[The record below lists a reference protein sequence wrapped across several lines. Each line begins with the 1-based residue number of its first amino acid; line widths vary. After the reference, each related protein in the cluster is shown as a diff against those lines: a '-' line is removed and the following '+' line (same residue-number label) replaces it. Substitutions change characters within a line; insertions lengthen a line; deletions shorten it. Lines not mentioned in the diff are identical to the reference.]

1 MDTMTFEIETGS
13 SRRIMDLTGQVR
25 DFCRGRGDGLVSVF
39 LPHATAGVALIET
52 GAGSDTDLLDAI
64 DDVLPAE
71 RGRWHHEHGAP
82 GHGRDHVL
90 PAFISPSLVIPVVG
104 GDLQIGTWQSVT
116 VVDTNVDN
124 QRRTVLLS
132 FLAG

>member
-13 SRRIMDLTGQVR
+13 SSRVTDVTGQVR

-39 LPHATAGVALIET
+39 LPHATAGLALIET

-64 DDVLPAE
+64 DDVLP
-71 RGRWHHEHGAP
+71 RDDRWQHEHGSP

-90 PAFISPSLVIPVVG
+90 PGFISPSLIVPVLD

-116 VVDTNVDN
+116 VIDTNVDN
-124 QRRTVLLS
+124 HRRTVLLS

>member
-1 MDTMTFEIETGS
+1 MDTMTIEIETGS
-13 SRRIMDLTGQVR
+13 SPRVIDLTRQVR
-25 DFCRGRGDGLVSVF
+25 DFCHGRGDGLVSVF
-39 LPHATAGVALIET
+39 LPHATAGLALIET

-64 DDVLPAE
+64 NDVLPAE
-71 RGRWHHEHGAP
+71 RGRWQHEHGTA

-90 PAFISPSLVIPVVG
+90 PAYISPSLVIPVVG

-124 QRRTVLLS
+124 HHRTVRLS

>member
-1 MDTMTFEIETGS
+1 MTFEIETGS
-13 SRRIMDLTGQVR
+13 SPRVMDLTRQVR
-25 DFCRGRGDGLVSVF
+25 DFCRGRGNGLVSVF
-39 LPHATAGVALIET
+39 LPHATAGLALIET

-90 PAFISPSLVIPVVG
+90 PAFVSPSLIIPVVG
-104 GDLQIGTWQSVT
+104 GELLIGTWQSVT

-124 QRRTVLLS
+124 HRRTVRLS

>member
-13 SRRIMDLTGQVR
+13 SRRIMDLTRQVR

-39 LPHATAGVALIET
+39 LPHATAGLALIET
-52 GAGSDTDLLDAI
+52 GAGSDTDLLGAI
-64 DDVLPAE
+64 DDVLPKDD
-71 RGRWHHEHGAP
+71 RWRHDHGAA

-90 PAFISPSLVIPVVG
+90 PAFISPSLIIPVVD

-124 QRRTVLLS
+124 HRRTVRLS

>member
-13 SRRIMDLTGQVR
+13 SRRIIDLTGQVR

-39 LPHATAGVALIET
+39 LPHATAGLALIET

-64 DDVLPAE
+64 DDVLP
-71 RGRWHHEHGAP
+71 RHGRWHHEHGAP

-124 QRRTVLLS
+124 HRRTVRLS